1 MKIRYFAMVRD
12 ATGKSEE
19 ERNAPAATLGVL
31 VRDLIARYGVNF
43 QKWVMEKGE
52 MNGLSIILVNG
63 RDARHTGFL
72 ETPLKP
78 DDTVVIFPP
87 LAGG

>member
-1 MKIRYFAMVRD
+1 MVRD

-19 ERNAPAATLGVL
+19 EWNAPAATLGVL
-31 VRDLIARYGVNF
+31 VRDLIARYGVNL

-63 RDARHTGFL
+63 RDARHTGLL

>member
-1 MKIRYFAMVRD
+1 MLRE

-19 ERNAPAATLGVL
+19 EWNAPAATLGVL
-31 VRDLIARYGVNF
+31 LRDLTARYGADF

-63 RDARHTGFL
+63 RDARHLGRL
-72 ETPLKP
+72 EAPLKQ

>member
-1 MKIRYFAMVRD
+1 MSAKPILIKMKIRYFAMVRD

-19 ERNAPAATLGVL
+19 EWNAPAATLGVL
-31 VRDLIARYGVNF
+31 VRDLIARYGADL

-63 RDARHTGFL
+63 RDARHHGVARDAV
-72 ETPLKP
+72 E
-78 DDTVVIFPP
+78 
-87 LAGG
+87 AG